1 MTDPDGHDIQHI
13 IGLDLGQSNDPSA
26 LVIAQKRTPWRV
38 EAPANVQLP
47 QGHTGMTVR
56 EEKERRVK
64 GEPVYDIVHLQR
76 FDLGTAYPEVA
87 RQTAAI
93 ASDPRTG
100 KSPDMVVDATGIG
113 APVVDVL
120 RDEGLRPVEV
130 TITSGSKVKKSGREY
145 RVPKADLVTTVQTLL
160 QTSRLRVSEALPL
173 SKQLAQEMKLFR
185 VKVTESGH
193 ARFEHAAETDHDDL
207 VLACAL
213 ATWYGENRGQGV
225 MTSVQF

>member
-1 MTDPDGHDIQHI
+1 MTEPDGHDIQHI
-13 IGLDLGQSNDPSA
+13 IGLDLGQSSDPSA

-38 EAPANVQLP
+38 EAPRGERLP
-47 QGHTGMTVR
+47 QGHTVR
-56 EEKERRVK
+56 VVQAESERRVK

-93 ASDPRTG
+93 VEDPRTG
-100 KSPDMVVDATGIG
+100 KAPDLVVDATGIG

-120 RDEGLRPVEV
+120 RDEGLSPTEV
-130 TITSGSKVKKSGREY
+130 SITGGKSVTRDGKSY
-145 RVPKADLVTTVQTLL
+145 GVPKADLVTTVQTLL
-160 QTSRLRVSEALPL
+160 QTGRLRVSEALPL
-173 SKQLAQEMKLFR
+173 SRQLAQEMKLFR

-213 ATWYGENRGQGV
+213 ATWYGEDAGGQV
-225 MTSVQF
+225 PSVAL